1 MFKASLEPMTEV
13 TNDLHRNTM
22 EMDECIDKLS
32 RISNALKE
40 FPYLEE
46 VSQQISSESQKLEQ
60 ALSGTVQLE
69 RTLYMV
75 QELYRRTDRK
85 VADHCEDVQAAKR
98 MEAVSFHDLSWIVRM
113 VKAKFAGDQKESE
126 HSGRK

>member
-13 TNDLHRNTM
+13 TNDLHRNAM

-32 RISNALKE
+32 RISSVLKE
-40 FPYLEE
+40 FSYLEE

-75 QELYRRTDRK
+75 QELYRRADRK
-85 VADHCEDVQAAKR
+85 AADHCEDVQAAKR

-113 VKAKFAGDQKESE
+113 VKAKFAGNPKGE
-126 HSGRK
+126 

>member
-13 TNDLHRNTM
+13 TNDLHRNAM

-32 RISNALKE
+32 RISSALKE

-69 RTLYMV
+69 RTLYMI
-75 QELYRRTDRK
+75 QELYRRADRK
-85 VADHCEDVQAAKR
+85 AVDHCEDVQAAKTVGMNEHIAKPFDMKTIAR
-98 MEAVSFHDLSWIVRM
+98 TLLKWI
-113 VKAKFAGDQKESE
+113 Q
-126 HSGRK
+126 

>member
-13 TNDLHRNTM
+13 TNDLHRNAM

-32 RISNALKE
+32 RISSALKE

-46 VSQQISSESQKLEQ
+46 VSQQICSESQKLEQ

-69 RTLYMV
+69 RTLYMI
-75 QELYRRTDRK
+75 QELYRRADRK
-85 VADHCEDVQAAKR
+85 AVDHCEDVQAAKR

-113 VKAKFAGDQKESE
+113 VKAKFAGNPKGE
-126 HSGRK
+126 

>member
-13 TNDLHRNTM
+13 TNDLHRNAM

-32 RISNALKE
+32 RISSALKE

-75 QELYRRTDRK
+75 QELYRRADRK
-85 VADHCEDVQAAKR
+85 AADHCEDVQAAKR
-98 MEAVSFHDLSWIVRM
+98 MEAVSFHDLNWIVRM
-113 VKAKFAGDQKESE
+113 VKAKFAGNPKGE
-126 HSGRK
+126 

>member
-13 TNDLHRNTM
+13 TNDLHKNAM
-22 EMDECIDKLS
+22 ELDECIDKLS
-32 RISNALKE
+32 RISSALKE
-40 FPYLEE
+40 FSYLEE

-69 RTLYMV
+69 RTLYMI
-75 QELYRRTDRK
+75 QELYRRADRK

-113 VKAKFAGDQKESE
+113 VKAKFAGNPKGE
-126 HSGRK
+126 